1 MSWLSRSRQ
10 WWNDT
15 VSELCNRSA
24 SFVSGGKGFVKLT
37 ISPVKPMNTTFSYD
51 LVYPPC
57 SSQGW
62 FVFLPRLPH
71 RCNCWQPQ
79 SADSIKMR
87 WESFKSLYK
96 RITIHTGRQKQ
107 LGCRWGM
114 WLLSWVLI
122 SFTTL
127 YAAKCLWYV
136 IKPLCL
142 NVEAIKTHSALGWCI
157 KCYCC
162 CLVYLC
168 LQNTTNISDISIYQ
182 VTLQTAH

>member
-1 MSWLSRSRQ
+1 MIQ
-10 WWNDT
+10 
-15 VSELCNRSA
+15 CQ
-24 SFVSGGKGFVKLT
+24 SFVTVQHLLCLVEKDLWNWQYHLSNLWIPHSATIWFIHPVHHRADLSSIPDYLT
-37 ISPVKPMNTTFSYD
+37 GATVDN
-51 LVYPPC
+51 
-57 SSQGW
+57 
-62 FVFLPRLPH
+62 R
-71 RCNCWQPQ
+71 PQ

-182 VTLQTAH
+182 ATLQTAH